1 MFRAAHHLLPLAVAI
16 PLIVS
21 AGCRSMVTAPPTS
34 PPEAFF
40 VPATDPEVVWERVVG
55 VLHDY
60 PFEIARENKL
70 DGIIE
75 TKYKVGASLAEPWHQ
90 DSVGFQNRLE
100 SSLQSIRRK
109 VSVMLTATDGGY
121 IVTVQ
126 ADKEIQNLNIPR
138 ANSVGGATFQ
148 ENQPLQRDL
157 EAVVSSR
164 SGNGWS
170 HRGRDAALEHDLMA
184 RLRSALL
191 R

>member
-1 MFRAAHHLLPLAVAI
+1 MLRPLGPILILLLV
-16 PLIVS
+16 
-21 AGCRSMVTAPPTS
+21 AGCRSFGIAPTAAA
-34 PPEAFF
+34 PEPFF
-40 VPATDPEVVWERVVG
+40 VAATDQETVWEQVVD

-70 DGIIE
+70 DGVIE
-75 TKYKVGASLAEPWHQ
+75 TRYKIGASLAEPWHQ
-90 DSVGFQNRLE
+90 DSVGFENRLE

-109 VSVMLTATDGGY
+109 VFVTMTPTEGGY

-148 ENQPLQRDL
+148 ENQPLHRDL
-157 EAVVSSR
+157 DAVLGVPP
-164 SGNGWS
+164 GNGWS
-170 HRGRDAALEHDLMA
+170 HRGRDLALEHDLTA
-184 RLRSALL
+184 RLRRALL

>member
-1 MFRAAHHLLPLAVAI
+1 MSRPPGSILKFAALIAVCGVGCRTFVATTAVA
-16 PLIVS
+16 PSQPFFVS
-21 AGCRSMVTAPPTS
+21 AGDSET
-34 PPEAFF
+34 
-40 VPATDPEVVWERVVG
+40 VWEQIVD

-60 PFEIARENKL
+60 PFEIERETKL

-75 TKYKVGASLAEPWHQ
+75 TKYKVGAGLAEPWHR
-90 DSVGFQNRLE
+90 DSVGLYNRLE

-109 VSVMLTATDGGY
+109 VFVTMTRTDGGFV
-121 IVTVQ
+121 ITVR
-126 ADKEIQNLNIPR
+126 ADKDIQNLNIPR

-157 EAVVSSR
+157 DAVVGNQ

-170 HRGRDAALEHDLMA
+170 HRGRDFALEQDLTA